1 MKSIAFICNEPTPYR
16 LHLLRRFVDEQP
28 SLHVHSIFTHTFDK
42 AHVPW
47 KMNLTQ
53 IPRTVFFEYEANAYK
68 NSCVKARELVSKI
81 TDYLQ
86 AHNIQMVVLN
96 GYGDVVRILI
106 IRWAKKHGV
115 HVLLRG
121 DSNIHG
127 QEKVTGIRRLF
138 KRLVLR
144 WVSRNISG
152 LMPMGR
158 CGQAFFDHWMGPHN
172 LPSFLCP
179 YEPDYQYIR
188 ACAGQQSADLIQT
201 HQLDPDRK
209 RLMFCGRLIGIK
221 NVDLIIEAFKRIAVQ
236 RPQWD
241 LVIVGTGELEDKL
254 KKMVPAALTSR
265 VKFVGFLQ
273 FEQTAACYA
282 VCHVL
287 VHPPSYE
294 PWALVINEA
303 VAAGLPII
311 STDVVGAANEL
322 IEPGVNGLLIK
333 PNDVGQL
340 TDAILKITEGDT
352 AQRMGQQA
360 ANVLKRWQEKADPVM
375 GIVNAAAM
383 FA

>member
-1 MKSIAFICNEPTPYR
+1 M
-16 LHLLRRFVDEQP
+16 
-28 SLHVHSIFTHTFDK
+28 
-42 AHVPW
+42 
-47 KMNLTQ
+47 
-53 IPRTVFFEYEANAYK
+53 
-68 NSCVKARELVSKI
+68 KARKLVSKI

-86 AHNIQMVVLN
+86 AHEIKMVVLN
-96 GYGDVVRILI
+96 GYADVARILI

-138 KRLVLR
+138 KGLVLR
-144 WVSRNISG
+144 WVSRQISG

-158 CGQAFFDHWMGPHN
+158 CGQAFFDHWMGAHN

-179 YEPDYQYIR
+179 YEPDYKYIR
-188 ACAGQQSADLIQT
+188 ACAGQQSANLIQKY
-201 HQLDPDRK
+201 QLDLDRK
-209 RLMFCGRLIGIK
+209 RLMFCGRLIDIK
-221 NVDLIIEAFKRIAVQ
+221 NVDLIIEAFKRIAAQ

-241 LVIVGTGELEDKL
+241 LVIAGSGELEDKL
-254 KKMVPAALTSR
+254 KKMVSTELASR
-265 VKFVGFLQ
+265 IKFVGFLQ
-273 FEQTAACYA
+273 FDQTAACYA
-282 VCHVL
+282 ACHAL

-322 IEPGVNGLLIK
+322 IEPDVNGLLIK
-333 PNDVGQL
+333 PNDVDAL
-340 TDAILKITEGDT
+340 TDAKLKITEGDT
-352 AQRMGQQA
+352 ATRMGQEA
-360 ANVLKRWQEKADPVM
+360 AHVLNRWQEKADPVM
-375 GIVNAAAM
+375 GIVNAAAK